1 MVKRLFSKIT
11 KLKQF
16 KEFRRLPRNI
26 LAREFFYFFACLFVA
41 LAILEVIFPN
51 IVLAYFNLNYL
62 VVLIIISGLIALIKD

>member
-1 MVKRLFSKIT
+1 MISKLFSKIT

-16 KEFRRLPRNI
+16 NEFRRLSRNI

-41 LAILEVIFPN
+41 LAILEIIFPN

-62 VVLIIISGLIALIKD
+62 VFLIIISGLVALIKD